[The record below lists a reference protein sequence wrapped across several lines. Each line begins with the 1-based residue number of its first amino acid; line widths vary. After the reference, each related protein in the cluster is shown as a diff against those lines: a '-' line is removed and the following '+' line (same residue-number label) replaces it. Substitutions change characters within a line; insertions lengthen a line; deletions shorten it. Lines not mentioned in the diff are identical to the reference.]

1 MCDLLIPL
9 TLHLFSQS
17 GKGMENE
24 KCGHIGIYLIAVA
37 TQIWGGGGEGGEGG
51 RGRGGGRGGGGGEG
65 RDTIIFFQQF
75 PEFPL

>member
-1 MCDLLIPL
+1 MCNLLIPL

-37 TQIWGGGGEGGEGG
+37 AQIWGGEGG
-51 RGRGGGRGGGGGEG
+51 RGRGWGRGGGGGGGG